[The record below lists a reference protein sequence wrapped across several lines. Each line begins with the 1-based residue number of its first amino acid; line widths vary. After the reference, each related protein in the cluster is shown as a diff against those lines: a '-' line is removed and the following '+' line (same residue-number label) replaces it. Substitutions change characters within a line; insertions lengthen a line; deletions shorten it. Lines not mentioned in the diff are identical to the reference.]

1 MTTQPGG
8 HASAACDNCA
18 TPLAGHYCHACGQPA
33 HNPLRSFA
41 HAVEE
46 VFESFWHLD
55 GRIGRTLRDLLFPG
69 RLPARFLRGHRAP
82 YVPPLRLFVVLSV
95 LTFFVAQ
102 YAVHVD
108 SDKGVGGLLRGVQ
121 GGAWDRPELIADPDQ
136 FGAQTTV
143 AAVEASREEKLAAL
157 REARTQVAADSL
169 AARAMAMGERK
180 LRADAQARLH
190 QLDPTQPATLAAET
204 DTGAGEPAER
214 ARAPEAPRPAG
225 QASQA
230 TNEQIHIDAL
240 PGFANRWLNAKV
252 ARARLNLQRYSEDP
266 GEFVHVFIAAIPSA
280 LFVLVPAFALLL
292 KLCYLG
298 SGRGYLEHLVVGLYS
313 HAFLVLALLAMF
325 VLMLI
330 GDALPA
336 RAAWLA
342 QGLGILRVL
351 LALWLPVYLWL
362 TQRRVYGESWWL
374 TTLKYG
380 VIGVLYFFLVGLFSL
395 VPVLSSIT
403 H

>member
-1 MTTQPGG
+1 MTTPPGG
-8 HASAACDNCA
+8 HATSAACDNCA

-33 HNPLRSFA
+33 HNPLRSFG

-55 GRIGRTLRDLLFPG
+55 GRIVRTLRELVVPG
-69 RLPARFLRGHRAP
+69 RLPVRFLRGHRAP

-108 SDKGVGGLLRGVQ
+108 GGKEIGSMLRGVQ
-121 GGAWDRPELIADPDQ
+121 DGAWDRPELIADPGQ

-143 AAVEASREEKLAAL
+143 AAVEASRDEKLAAL
-157 REARTQVAADSL
+157 REARTQVAADSI
-169 AARAMAMGERK
+169 AARAMTMGERK
-180 LRADAQARLH
+180 LRADAQTRLH
-190 QLDPTQPATLAAET
+190 QLDPSQPATLAPE
-204 DTGAGEPAER
+204 TGAGAAEHAQSTR
-214 ARAPEAPRPAG
+214 EPEAPKPASRT
-225 QASQA
+225 A
-230 TNEQIHIDAL
+230 NEQIHIDAL

-252 ARARLNLQRYSEDP
+252 ERARLNLQRYSDDP
-266 GEFVHVFIAAIPSA
+266 GEFVHVFLAAIPSA

-336 RAAWLA
+336 SAGWLA
-342 QGLGILRVL
+342 QTLGVLRVL

-362 TQRRVYGESWWL
+362 TQRRVYGEAWWL

-380 VIGVLYFFLVGLFSL
+380 VIGVLYFILVGMFSL
-395 VPVLSSIT
+395 VPMFSSIT

>member
-1 MTTQPGG
+1 
-8 HASAACDNCA
+8 
-18 TPLAGHYCHACGQPA
+18 
-33 HNPLRSFA
+33 
-41 HAVEE
+41 
-46 VFESFWHLD
+46 
-55 GRIGRTLRDLLFPG
+55 
-69 RLPARFLRGHRAP
+69 
-82 YVPPLRLFVVLSV
+82 
-95 LTFFVAQ
+95 
-102 YAVHVD
+102 
-108 SDKGVGGLLRGVQ
+108 
-121 GGAWDRPELIADPDQ
+121 
-136 FGAQTTV
+136 
-143 AAVEASREEKLAAL
+143 
-157 REARTQVAADSL
+157 
-169 AARAMAMGERK
+169 MGERK

-190 QLDPTQPATLAAET
+190 QLDPSQPATLAPEAGAAEHAQST
-204 DTGAGEPAER
+204 RE
-214 ARAPEAPRPAG
+214 PEAPEPA
-225 QASQA
+225 SRT

-252 ARARLNLQRYSEDP
+252 ERARLNLQRYSDDP
-266 GEFVHVFIAAIPSA
+266 GEFVHVFLAAIPSA

-336 RAAWLA
+336 SAGWLA
-342 QGLGILRVL
+342 RTLGVLRVL

-362 TQRRVYGESWWL
+362 TQRRVYGEAWWL

-380 VIGVLYFFLVGLFSL
+380 VIGVLYFILVGMFSL
-395 VPVLSSIT
+395 VPMFSSIT

>member
-1 MTTQPGG
+1 MTTPIGP
-8 HASAACDNCA
+8 HAAPAACENCA
-18 TPLAGHYCHACGQPA
+18 TPLSGHYCHRCGQQA

-55 GRIGRTLRDLLFPG
+55 GRIVRTLRDLLFPG

-108 SDKGVGGLLRGVQ
+108 SDKGVGTLLRGVQ
-121 GGAWDRPELIADPDQ
+121 DGAWERPDLTADPAQ
-136 FGAQTTV
+136 FGAQATV
-143 AAVEASREEKLAAL
+143 AAVVASRDEKLAAL
-157 REARTQVAADSL
+157 RQARTEVAADSI
-169 AARAMAMGERK
+169 AARFMAAGERK
-180 LRADAQARLH
+180 LRADAQARIH
-190 QLDPTQPATLAAET
+190 QLDPSQPATLPPPIDAGAAAQGE
-204 DTGAGEPAER
+204 GAR
-214 ARAPEAPRPAG
+214 KPEASTPA
-225 QASQA
+225 SA
-230 TNEQIHIDAL
+230 TSDAQIHIDAL
-240 PGFANRWLNAKV
+240 PAFANRWLNAKL
-252 ARARLNLQRYSEDP
+252 ARAKLNLRRYSDDP

-336 RAAWLA
+336 SAGWLSRC
-342 QGLGILRVL
+342 LGVLRLL

-380 VIGVLYFFLVGLFSL
+380 LIGLLYFVLVGMFSL